1 MNPVRVRIDGLKDVL
16 TLGNRTPRATWAL
29 QGGKRQ
35 QAYRIEGTIDDTP
48 FLLERK
54 TADMFHDFDGLKG
67 RQSVHFTVQV
77 QDENGIWGA
86 KSEERRFE
94 IAPEEGDLVAK
105 WISGDYRP
113 CKKRRYPVD
122 GFLKEFD
129 LDRLPKKARLYI
141 TALGLYSFSLNGKR
155 NDEFL
160 LAPGS
165 TDYGKR
171 VQVQCYDVKG
181 DLLVGRNRLE
191 VELADGWFRGSIGA
205 KGRRNTFGK
214 RTALFLQLEL
224 SYEDG
229 KTEAILS
236 DGSFNWSD
244 DGPIRFADLKDGEQV
259 DADKFYSYSKKAKVV
274 EERRHLS
281 FPDNVPVRKKERFLP
296 ETMTTLGK
304 GNYVLAFRQNLAGI
318 LAFRIHARKGQRIH
332 LVFGELLDEKGHVSL
347 KNIQCTYKGK
357 KSPLQ
362 EVDYLCKEGENVYE
376 TRFAFF
382 GYRYVEIT
390 TDVEG
395 LRKEDFE
402 QIALYSD
409 FEETSS
415 FECSNPLITRFYRN
429 TLWSLKSNA
438 IDIPTDCPTRER
450 MGWTGDSQVFF
461 KTASYLTD
469 FESFAR
475 KHLRDVYDRQWK
487 SGRLPQIAPFSNEDW
502 FMWVMNG
509 SVGWADVGILM
520 PYWFY
525 QKYNDRR
532 ILEEYYDGMKKY
544 CHFMIRRCNR
554 WGGPYSHHVP
564 MSRENKKYFV
574 NKGQSYGEWAEPTD
588 VCAFVWYDFATPHP
602 EESTAYTSFVLKT
615 MCAIMTILGRDG
627 DEDYAVFKEYSEGC
641 KRAYRELVT
650 KKGYTLDT
658 DRQAKLVRPIALGLL
673 TPEQE
678 NFAKKRLIL
687 AMEHYRWRLGTGF
700 LSTPLILDVLASID
714 PKYAYRLLENE
725 EMPGW
730 LFMAKND
737 TGTIW
742 ESWEGTMAQQ
752 GIASLNHYSKGAM
765 VEWLFHG
772 MLGINILPDRRI
784 EIRPIVGGKET
795 FAKGTYESI
804 YGRIES
810 AWQRQENG
818 TYRFIVSIP
827 PNVKTSFFYPDGTSC
842 KLESGENALVWKKA

>member
-1 MNPVRVRIDGLKDVL
+1 MTG
-16 TLGNRTPRATWAL
+16 
-29 QGGKRQ
+29 
-35 QAYRIEGTIDDTP
+35 
-48 FLLERK
+48 
-54 TADMFHDFDGLKG
+54 
-67 RQSVHFTVQV
+67 
-77 QDENGIWGA
+77 
-86 KSEERRFE
+86 
-94 IAPEEGDLVAK
+94 
-105 WISGDYRP
+105 
-113 CKKRRYPVD
+113 
-122 GFLKEFD
+122 
-129 LDRLPKKARLYI
+129 
-141 TALGLYSFSLNGKR
+141 NGKAAA
-155 NDEFL
+155 FL
-160 LAPGS
+160 
-165 TDYGKR
+165 R
-171 VQVQCYDVKG
+171 
-181 DLLVGRNRLE
+181 
-191 VELADGWFRGSIGA
+191 
-205 KGRRNTFGK
+205 
-214 RTALFLQLEL
+214 
-224 SYEDG
+224 
-229 KTEAILS
+229 
-236 DGSFNWSD
+236 
-244 DGPIRFADLKDGEQV
+244 
-259 DADKFYSYSKKAKVV
+259 
-274 EERRHLS
+274 
-281 FPDNVPVRKKERFLP
+281 
-296 ETMTTLGK
+296 
-304 GNYVLAFRQNLAGI
+304 
-318 LAFRIHARKGQRIH
+318 
-332 LVFGELLDEKGHVSL
+332 
-347 KNIQCTYKGK
+347 
-357 KSPLQ
+357 SP
-362 EVDYLCKEGENVYE
+362 
-376 TRFAFF
+376 
-382 GYRYVEIT
+382 
-390 TDVEG
+390 
-395 LRKEDFE
+395 
-402 QIALYSD
+402 
-409 FEETSS
+409 
-415 FECSNPLITRFYRN
+415 
-429 TLWSLKSNA
+429 
-438 IDIPTDCPTRER
+438 
-450 MGWTGDSQVFF
+450 
-461 KTASYLTD
+461 
-469 FESFAR
+469 
-475 KHLRDVYDRQWK
+475 
-487 SGRLPQIAPFSNEDW
+487 PFSNEDW

-827 PNVKTSFFYPDGTSC
+827 PNVKASFFYPDGTSC